1 MKTIKIGLDGLTALD
16 KVAKALFIE
25 TKLTGNL
32 AFPGA
37 AALLVLL
44 TAARLKLENAIAA
57 TLDGGKAAT
66 FAKNEAEAEV
76 DELITQLAGYV
87 VSVAAGDEALIL
99 SAGFEVRKPGSPI
112 GALPAPAN
120 LRADLTDKPGEI
132 LADWDPVRGSHE
144 FEMQRNSTD
153 PAVEADWSTL
163 GMTTKS
169 KFLDTGLKSGSTHWY
184 RVRARGT
191 AGDSP
196 FSDPARG
203 MAR

>member
-1 MKTIKIGLDGLTALD
+1 MRSIKIGLDGLSALE

-25 TKLTGNL
+25 TKLTGNA

-37 AALLVLL
+37 AAMLVLL
-44 TAARLKLENAIAA
+44 TAARVKLENAIAA

-87 VSVAAGDEALIL
+87 VSVAGHDEALIL
-99 SAGFEVRKPGSPI
+99 SAGFELRKPATAI
-112 GALPAPAN
+112 GDLGAPAN
-120 LRADLTDKPGEI
+120 LRADLTDKVGQI
-132 LADWDPVRGSHE
+132 LAEWDPVRGAHE
-144 FEMQRNSTD
+144 YEVQRNSTE
-153 PAVEADWSTL
+153 PLEEANWNAG

-169 KFLDTGLKSGSTHWY
+169 KFLDETLVSGSKHWY

-196 FSDPARG
+196 WSDPANAMCR
-203 MAR
+203 

>member
-1 MKTIKIGLDGLTALD
+1 MKTIKVGLDGLSALD

-25 TKLTGNL
+25 MKMTGN
-32 AFPGA
+32 APFAGA

-66 FAKNEAEAEV
+66 FAKNEAEAEL
-76 DELITQLAGYV
+76 DEVITQLAGFV
-87 VSVAAGDEALIL
+87 MSVAGHDEALIL
-99 SAGFEVRKPGSPI
+99 SAGFEVRQQPKRI
-112 GALPAPAN
+112 GNLPAPPS
-120 LRADLTDKPGEI
+120 LRADLTDMPGEI
-132 LADWDPVRGSHE
+132 KVDWEVVHGTHE
-144 FEMQRNSTD
+144 YELERNDAD
-153 PAVEADWSTL
+153 PADDAKWELLVI
-163 GMTTKS
+163 TTKS
-169 KFLDTGLKSGSTHWY
+169 KYLDTGLASASTHWY

-196 FSDPARG
+196 WSDPARA

>member
-1 MKTIKIGLDGLTALD
+1 MKTIKIGLDGLSALD

-25 TKLTGNL
+25 MKMTGNA

-37 AALLVLL
+37 VALLALL
-44 TAARLKLENAIAA
+44 TAARLKLESAIAD

-87 VSVAAGDEALIL
+87 VSVAGHDEALIL
-99 SAGFEVRKPGSPI
+99 SAGFEVRQQPKRI
-112 GALPAPAN
+112 GNLPAPPN
-120 LRADLTDKPGEI
+120 LRADLTDMIGEI
-132 LADWDPVRGSHE
+132 KLDWDVVHGTHE
-144 FEMQRNSTD
+144 YEPQRNDSD
-153 PAVEADWSTL
+153 PADESKWVTL
-163 GMTTKS
+163 VMTTKS
-169 KFLDTGLKSGSTHWY
+169 KFLDTGLVSGSIHWY

-196 FSDPARG
+196 WSDPARA